1 MSAVTD
7 SEADT
12 GAVGRAVVLELAGTL
27 EQIAA
32 HLDWGRME
40 AIAARLDR
48 ARRVLL
54 FGAGRSRG
62 IALAMG
68 QRFGHV
74 GLDVALI
81 GEGGNRRFDRDD
93 ALILISAS
101 GTTRSTIVTGELAR
115 EAVDGGT
122 VLAFTATEAGPVADL
137 ADEVLLI
144 PARFRSTGPA
154 DLAPFTAPFDLAAL
168 VCGEALA
175 KMVMER
181 RQMTDADIE
190 LHRPNVE

>member
-1 MSAVTD
+1 MNAPV
-7 SEADT
+7 AG
-12 GAVGRAVVLELAGTL
+12 GAVGRAVMLELAGTL
-27 EQIAA
+27 ERVASE
-32 HLDWGRME
+32 LDWARAE
-40 AIAARLDR
+40 ALAARLDG

-62 IALAMG
+62 IALAMA

-81 GEGGNRRFDRDD
+81 GEGGNRRFDARDV
-93 ALILISAS
+93 LILISAS
-101 GTTRSTIVTGELAR
+101 GATRSTVVTGELGR
-115 EAVDGGT
+115 EAPAAGSIV
-122 VLAFTATEAGPVADL
+122 AFTATDPSPVAGL
-137 ADEVLLI
+137 ADEVLLV
-144 PARFRSTGPA
+144 PARFRSGGPA

-181 RQMTDADIE
+181 RGMDDADIE

>member
-1 MSAVTD
+1 MSATT
-7 SEADT
+7 EG
-12 GAVGRAVVLELAGTL
+12 GAVGRAVMLELAETL
-27 EQIAA
+27 ERVAA
-32 HLDWGRME
+32 ELDWGRAE
-40 AIAARLDR
+40 ALAARLDG

-81 GEGGNRRFDRDD
+81 GEGGNRRFDSRDV
-93 ALILISAS
+93 LILISAS
-101 GTTRSTIVTGELAR
+101 GTTRSTVVTGELAR
-115 EAVDGGT
+115 EAPDRGAIT
-122 VLAFTATEAGPVADL
+122 AFTATAPSPVADL
-137 ADEVLLI
+137 ADEVLLV
-144 PARFRSTGPA
+144 PARFRSGDPA

-181 RQMTDADIE
+181 RGMTDADIE

>member
-1 MSAVTD
+1 MSA
-7 SEADT
+7 AAA
-12 GAVGRAVVLELAGTL
+12 GAVGRAVMLELAATL
-27 EQIAA
+27 EGVAGE
-32 HLDWGRME
+32 LDWARAE
-40 AIAARLDR
+40 AVAARLDG

-81 GEGGNRRFDRDD
+81 GEGGNRRFDRRDV
-93 ALILISAS
+93 LILVSAS
-101 GTTRSTIVTGELAR
+101 GTTRSTVVAGELGR
-115 EAVDGGT
+115 EAPDGGSI
-122 VLAFTATEAGPVADL
+122 VAFTATDPSPVADL
-137 ADEVLLI
+137 ADEVLRV
-144 PARFRSTGPA
+144 PARFRSDGAA

-168 VCGEALA
+168 ACGEALA

-181 RQMTDADIE
+181 RGMTAADIE

>member
-1 MSAVTD
+1 MSAAA
-7 SEADT
+7 EG
-12 GAVGRAVVLELAGTL
+12 GAIGRAVMLELAGTL
-27 EQIAA
+27 EGVADG
-32 HLDWGRME
+32 LDWSRAE
-40 AIAARLDR
+40 ALAARLDD

-81 GEGGNRRFDRDD
+81 GEGGNRRFDARDV
-93 ALILISAS
+93 LILISAS

-115 EAVDGGT
+115 EAPDGGAI
-122 VLAFTATEAGPVADL
+122 VAFTATDPSPVADL
-137 ADEVLLI
+137 ADEVLVI

-181 RQMTDADIE
+181 RGMDDADIE

>member
-1 MSAVTD
+1 MSPAG
-7 SEADT
+7 E
-12 GAVGRAVVLELAGTL
+12 GAVGRAVMLELAGTL
-27 EQIAA
+27 ERVAA
-32 HLDWGRME
+32 ELDWGRAE
-40 AIAARLDR
+40 ELAARLDG

-81 GEGGNRRFDRDD
+81 GEGGNRRFDRRDV
-93 ALILISAS
+93 LILISAS

-115 EAVDGGT
+115 EAADGGGI
-122 VLAFTATEAGPVADL
+122 VAFTATDPSPVADL
-137 ADEVLLI
+137 ADEVLLV
-144 PARFRSTGPA
+144 PARFRWGGPA

-181 RQMTDADIE
+181 RGMDDADIE

>member
-1 MSAVTD
+1 MSAAGD
-7 SEADT
+7 G
-12 GAVGRAVVLELAGTL
+12 GAVGRAVMLELAGTL
-27 EQIAA
+27 ERVAA
-32 HLDWGRME
+32 ELDWSRAE
-40 AIAARLDR
+40 ALAARLDG

-81 GEGGNRRFDRDD
+81 GEGGNRRFDRRDV
-93 ALILISAS
+93 LILISAS
-101 GTTRSTIVTGELAR
+101 GTTRSTVVTGELAR
-115 EAVDGGT
+115 EAPDGGAIA
-122 VLAFTATEAGPVADL
+122 AFTATDPSPVADL
-137 ADEVLLI
+137 ADEVLLV

-154 DLAPFTAPFDLAAL
+154 DLAAFTAPFDLAAL

-181 RQMTDADIE
+181 RGMDDADIE

>member
-1 MSAVTD
+1 MSAAAGG
-7 SEADT
+7 E
-12 GAVGRAVVLELAGTL
+12 VGRAVMLELAATL
-27 EQIAA
+27 ERVAA
-32 HLDWGRME
+32 ELDWERAE
-40 AIAARLDR
+40 AVAARLDG

-81 GEGGNRRFDRDD
+81 GEGGNRRFDRRDV
-93 ALILISAS
+93 LILISAS
-101 GTTRSTIVTGELAR
+101 GTTRSTVVAGELGR
-115 EAVDGGT
+115 EAPDGGSI
-122 VLAFTATEAGPVADL
+122 VAFTATDPSPVADL
-137 ADEVLLI
+137 ADEVLRV
-144 PARFRSTGPA
+144 PARFRSAGAA
-154 DLAPFTAPFDLAAL
+154 DLAPFTAPFDLTAL
-168 VCGEALA
+168 VCGESLA

-181 RQMTDADIE
+181 RGMTDADIE